1 MRKVA
6 LLLLILFSFGPPFIY
21 GFIGAGVFASLGWSA
36 GIAMFA
42 VGTGWRL
49 PGKGV
54 LASVLIGMCY
64 AAAAHLPI
72 FFIGRWIGNATSR
85 SSEFTL
91 ALFILALLIFGT
103 LALVRRIWPRQ
114 PVNKQASLSDAA
126 GVAATVGDVFKK
138 LHRLMDSE
146 KSQIERLPE
155 PLRSEVR
162 NGADCDQIAGATGEF
177 GHDPRNSVP
186 VNGPL
191 GAMIYLSNLR
201 TANSQPLMFHRLG
214 SITNVDIYE
223 TVSVDGANWDILF
236 LHQYHPRKSRRLPSG
251 YQMATGAEFNRL
263 LLGTNEYL
271 AGFPEH
277 LADAIAKTSERLF
290 GARVRPPQVRE
301 ALGRAIFER
310 PTDHLARLKIIMGI
324 LQRETSS

>member
-1 MRKVA
+1 MRKVVFF
-6 LLLLILFSFGPPFIY
+6 LLILFSFGPPFIY
-21 GFIGAGVFASLGWSA
+21 GFVGAGVFASLGWSA

-49 PGKGV
+49 PEKGV
-54 LASVLIGMCY
+54 FASVSIGMCY

-72 FFIGRWIGNATSR
+72 YFVGRWIGSATSR
-85 SSEFTL
+85 STEFTL

-103 LALVRRIWPRQ
+103 LALARRIWPQ
-114 PVNKQASLSDAA
+114 QSVDKQASLSDA
-126 GVAATVGDVFKK
+126 VAVPSNVGDVFKK
-138 LHRLMDSE
+138 VHRLMDNE

-162 NGADCDQIAGATGEF
+162 DGVGCDQITGATGEF

-201 TANSQPLMFHRLG
+201 TDNSQPIMFHRLG
-214 SITNVDIYE
+214 SVSNVDVYE
-223 TVSVDGANWDILF
+223 TVSVDGAKWDILF

-251 YQMATGAEFNRL
+251 YQIATDAEFNRL
-263 LLGTNEYL
+263 LFGINEYL

-277 LADAIAKTSERLF
+277 LADAIAKASEGLF
-290 GARVRPPQVRE
+290 GVRVRPPQIRE

-310 PTDHLARLKIIMGI
+310 PTDHLARLKIIMGV
-324 LQRETSS
+324 LQREISS

>member
-1 MRKVA
+1 MRKVV
-6 LLLLILFSFGPPFIY
+6 LLFLILFSFGPPFIY
-21 GFIGAGVFASLGWSA
+21 GLVGAGVFASLGWSA

-49 PGKGV
+49 PEKGI

-85 SSEFTL
+85 STEFTL
-91 ALFILALLIFGT
+91 ALFILALLIFGA
-103 LALVRRIWPRQ
+103 LALVRRMWPRQ
-114 PVNKQASLSDAA
+114 PANKEAPRSDAA
-126 GVAATVGDVFKK
+126 GATSSVGDVFKK
-138 LHRLMDSE
+138 FHRLMDNE
-146 KSQIERLPE
+146 KLQNERLPE

-162 NGADCDQIAGATGEF
+162 NGAECDQLAGATGEF
-177 GHDPRNSVP
+177 GHDPRNSIP

-201 TANSQPLMFHRLG
+201 TANSQPIMFHRLG

-223 TVSVDGANWDILF
+223 TVSVDGAKWDILF

-251 YQMATGAEFNRL
+251 YQIAVGADSNRL
-263 LLGTNEYL
+263 LLGINEYL

-290 GARVRPPQVRE
+290 GTRVRPPQVRE

-310 PTDHLARLKIIMGI
+310 PTDHFARLQIIMGI
-324 LQRETSS
+324 LQRETAS